1 MSIWRKHV
9 KSLRKAVQSY
19 YDEYLTAQGAVEKAR
34 LDLEEAK
41 REERAVSAKNRERIY
56 VELAAHNVK
65 AKELILQ
72 AKKDD
77 LKRVN
82 NKRFDLL
89 NKSREIREN
98 LSRALDDDFTVNP
111 SDVDSN
117 VLALMDSGILKAN
130 DYVKLYDEAEKSH
143 NVTMMRL
150 IGGKAGALADKETD
164 SATQSTLNNIYNASI
179 SGKSNELQEYD
190 GYSFIVSRATGD
202 PESIYG
208 RYEGN
213 PEMFKY
219 FLNETADFDG
229 GEE

>member
-9 KSLRKAVQSY
+9 KSLRRAVQSY

-77 LKRVN
+77 LKRIN

-89 NKSREIREN
+89 NKSKEIRAE
-98 LSRALDDDFTVNP
+98 LSRELDDDFAVNP
-111 SDVDSN
+111 ADVDSN
-117 VLALMDSGILKAN
+117 VMTLMDSGVLKVN
-130 DYVKLYDEAEKSH
+130 DYVKLYNEAEKSH
-143 NVTMMRL
+143 NMTMMRL
-150 IGGKAGALADKETD
+150 LGGKAGALADKETD
-164 SATQSTLNNIYNASI
+164 SATRRTLNNIYTASI

-190 GYSFIVSRATGD
+190 GYAFAVSRATGD
-202 PESIYG
+202 PESLYG
-208 RYEGN
+208 YESN
-213 PEMFKY
+213 PKMFEF
-219 FLNETADFDG
+219 FLNETADLDG

>member
-9 KSLRKAVQSY
+9 KSLRRAVQSY
-19 YDEYLTAQGAVEKAR
+19 YDEYLKAQGAVEKAR
-34 LDLEEAK
+34 LDLEEAR
-41 REERAVSAKNRERIY
+41 REERAENRGGIY

-77 LKRVN
+77 LKRIN

-89 NKSREIREN
+89 NKSKEIRAE
-98 LSRALDDDFTVNP
+98 LSRELDDDFAVNP
-111 SDVDSN
+111 ADVDSN
-117 VLALMDSGILKAN
+117 VMTLMDSGVLKVN
-130 DYVKLYDEAEKSH
+130 DYVKLYNEAEKSH

-202 PESIYG
+202 PESVYG

>member
-9 KSLRKAVQSY
+9 KSLRREVQSY
-19 YDEYLTAQGAVEKAR
+19 YDEYLKAQGAVEKAR
-34 LDLEEAK
+34 LDLEEAQ

-77 LKRVN
+77 LKRIN

-98 LSRALDDDFTVNP
+98 LSRELDDNFVVNP
-111 SDVDSN
+111 ADVDGN
-117 VLALMDSGILKAN
+117 VMALMDSGVLKAN
-130 DYVKLYDEAEKSH
+130 DFVKLYNEAEKSH
-143 NVTMMRL
+143 NVTMMRML
-150 IGGKAGALADKETD
+150 GAKAGALADKETD
-164 SATQSTLNNIYNASI
+164 MATRSTLNNIYTASI

-190 GYSFIVSRATGD
+190 GYVFAVSRATGD
-202 PESIYG
+202 PESLYG
-208 RYEGN
+208 YEGN
-213 PEMFKY
+213 PKMFEF
-219 FLNETADFDG
+219 FLNETADLDG